1 MMSPLKSAPRS
12 TVAPVS
18 DPGEAPATLLLERLL
33 GVVDEGRR
41 TGTHKLLTL
50 LALLDATATSVG
62 ADLHP
67 APELSVRTV
76 AEHVLAVA
84 WPHVVP
90 FAVERDVVHLR
101 QMNDQRRPN
110 ELVEATATARRR
122 ADAIGAR
129 TPRQLRQADPSA
141 HEKAV
146 ARIERQLVRYP
157 LALLQ
162 RTDADAPD
170 FLYRSWPPERTPTA
184 IARSQGRDEPSIV
197 WLPGVPGA
205 LLRFS
210 ALLRPLI
217 ELAFVRNVARWNA
230 LDTAESRLHAHLF
243 GAEREAWPVGL
254 QEELLAVQDRRCF
267 YDPEGRRL
275 RPEELQVDHF
285 LPWARFHADGVANL
299 VLARASHNA
308 SKSDLFAATRHV
320 QAWRESLGD
329 RIAVARRLGLDHET
343 SRTRALA
350 RAGYGHLPDESPL
363 WLRRLAGG
371 PGREVERLTP
381 DRRAEIA
388 ELLGGASDLE
398 LAADDRGP
406 WSAG

>member
-1 MMSPLKSAPRS
+1 MTAPMSDAATP
-12 TVAPVS
+12 PV
-18 DPGEAPATLLLERLL
+18 TLLLERLL
-33 GVVDEGRR
+33 IVVDEGRR

-62 ADLHP
+62 EDMQP
-67 APELSVRTV
+67 ALELSVHSV
-76 AEHVLAVA
+76 AEQVLAVA

-90 FAVERDVVHLR
+90 FAIQSHAVPLR

-110 ELVEATATARRR
+110 ELVEATATARHR

-129 TPRQLRQADPSA
+129 TPRQLRQADA
-141 HEKAV
+141 TAYEA
-146 ARIERQLVRYP
+146 AIGRIVRQLVRYP

-170 FLYRSWPPERTPTA
+170 FLYRSWPQERSPNA
-184 IARSQGRDEPSIV
+184 IARLQGRDEPSII
-197 WLPGVPGA
+197 WLPGVPGS

-210 ALLRPLI
+210 ALIRPLV
-217 ELAFVRNVARWNA
+217 ELALVRDVARWNA

-254 QEELLAVQDRRCF
+254 KEELLAVQDRRCF

-275 RPEELQVDHF
+275 RPEDLQVDHF
-285 LPWARFHADGVANL
+285 LPWARFHLDGVANL

-308 SKSDLFAATRHV
+308 SKSDLFAATEHV
-320 QAWRESLGD
+320 QAWGESLD
-329 RIAVARRLGLDHET
+329 NRILVARRLRLDHET
-343 SRTRALA
+343 SRIRAMA

-363 WLRRLAGG
+363 WLRRLASGA
-371 PGREVERLTP
+371 GRQVERLTP
-381 DRRAEIA
+381 DRRAAIA
-388 ELLGGASDLE
+388 QLLVGESGLD
-398 LAADDRGP
+398 LAADDPGP
-406 WSAG
+406 WSSE

>member
-1 MMSPLKSAPRS
+1 VGDA
-12 TVAPVS
+12 T
-18 DPGEAPATLLLERLL
+18 EAPATLLLERLL
-33 GVVDEGRR
+33 VVVDEGRR

-50 LALLDATATSVG
+50 LALMDAAATSVG
-62 ADLHP
+62 EDLHP
-67 APELSVRTV
+67 TRELSVRSV

-90 FAVERDVVHLR
+90 FAVDHDAVQLR
-101 QMNDQRRPN
+101 QIKGQGGPN
-110 ELVEATATARRR
+110 ELIQATASARHR

-129 TPRQLRQADPSA
+129 TPRQLQQADGSA
-141 HEKAV
+141 HERAV
-146 ARIERQLVRYP
+146 SRIVRQLVRYP

-170 FLYRSWPPERTPTA
+170 FLYRSWPAERSPTA
-184 IARSQGRDEPSIV
+184 IARSQGRDEAMIV

-217 ELAFVRNVARWNA
+217 EVTFVRDVARWNA
-230 LDTAESRLHAHLF
+230 LDTTESRLHAHLF
-243 GAEREAWPVGL
+243 GAEREPWPARL
-254 QEELLAVQDRRCF
+254 KEELLAVQDRRCF

-275 RPEELQVDHF
+275 RPDDLQIDHF
-285 LPWARFHADGVANL
+285 LPWVRFHADGVANI

-320 QAWRESLGD
+320 QAWRRSLHD
-329 RIAVARRLGLDHET
+329 RIEVARRLGLDHET
-343 SRTRALA
+343 PRVLAMA
-350 RAGYGHLPDESPL
+350 RAGYGHLPDQSPL
-363 WLRRLAGG
+363 WLLQRTGG

-381 DRRAEIA
+381 DRRAKITR
-388 ELLGGASDLE
+388 LLGEEGD
-398 LAADDRGP
+398 AAVAAEDPGP
-406 WSAG
+406 WSST